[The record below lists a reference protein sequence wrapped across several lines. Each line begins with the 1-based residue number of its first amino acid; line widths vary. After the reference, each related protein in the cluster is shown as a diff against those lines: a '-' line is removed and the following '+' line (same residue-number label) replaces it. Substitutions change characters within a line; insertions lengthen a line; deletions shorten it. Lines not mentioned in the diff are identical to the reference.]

1 MQEQAF
7 KKLNVFFSGFK
18 KLSFKKGETILRADE
33 EPRGVLY
40 LTKGYVKLY
49 SLSKKAQQLT
59 LIIFKPEDF
68 FPMMWAI
75 NGTPNAY
82 YVETMTEVELYK
94 APRQEFLKF
103 IKENIDVMAEI
114 NSRILTRFG
123 GVLNRMEY
131 AMFGNATNKVAS
143 MILICAER
151 LGKKDKRKKSIIIQV
166 PLTHQDIANLIG
178 LVRETVSIEMKKLQ
192 RKGLID
198 YQGKYLIVK
207 DYQKLKEEA
216 VFEPVN

>member
-7 KKLNVFFSGFK
+7 KQLNDFFSEFK
-18 KLSFKKGETILRADE
+18 KLSFKKGETLLRADE
-33 EPRGVLY
+33 KPRGVLY

-49 SLSKKAQQLT
+49 SLSKNAQQLT

-68 FPMMWAI
+68 FPIMWAI

-103 IKENIDVMAEI
+103 INENVDVMTEI

-123 GVLNRMEY
+123 GVLNRMEHP
-131 AMFGNATNKVAS
+131 MFGNATNKVAS

-151 LGKKDKRKKSIIIQV
+151 LGKENTRKKSIIIQA

-178 LVRETVSIEMKKLQ
+178 VVRETVSIEMKKLQ
-192 RKGLID
+192 KKGLID

-207 DYQKLKEEA
+207 NRQKLKEES
-216 VFEPVN
+216 VF